1 MTSGE
6 RLNLIVFD
14 SWNVLYWHAN
24 EPTAAGC
31 GFVLCLQH
39 ARLEDVGKGGGS
51 IESRIPGFYRLT
63 AAERLREVQA
73 RVGLTEQEAAVLMGS
88 EGLHVAQADRM
99 SENVVGTFGLP
110 LGVAV
115 NFLVNGR
122 DHLVPMAIEEPSVVA
137 GASHAAKL
145 VREGGGFEAEV
156 SSSLMIGQ
164 IQVLRLDDLEDSRLR
179 LLAERERLL
188 AVANEQDPVLV
199 SMGGGARE
207 LYIRLFPETPA
218 GPTLV
223 LHLILD
229 CRDAMGANAI
239 NTAVEAIAPLVAEIT
254 GGQVL
259 LRILSNLADKRLARA
274 RATVPA
280 EVLGVD
286 GLEGPEVVKRIV
298 QAYAL
303 ATVDPY
309 RAATHNKGIMNGI
322 DAVLIATGNDWR
334 AVEAGAHA
342 YAARSGRY
350 TSLSAW
356 DADSDGNLA
365 GMLELPLAIGTVGG
379 ATRVHPGAGVA
390 LKVLGVATAQE
401 LAEVIVAVG
410 LAQNL
415 AALRALGTEGIQ
427 RGHMELHAR
436 SMAIAAGA
444 QGDMVDLVAARM
456 VAESAIRLDRAEELI
471 QTMS

>member
-1 MTSGE
+1 
-6 RLNLIVFD
+6 
-14 SWNVLYWHAN
+14 
-24 EPTAAGC
+24 
-31 GFVLCLQH
+31 
-39 ARLEDVGKGGGS
+39 
-51 IESRIPGFYRLT
+51 
-63 AAERLREVQA
+63 
-73 RVGLTEQEAAVLMGS
+73 MGS
-88 EGLHVAQADRM
+88 EGLEVAQADRM

-115 NFLVNGR
+115 NFLVNDR
-122 DHLVPMAIEEPSVVA
+122 DYLVPMAIEEPSVVA

-164 IQVLRLDDLEDSRLR
+164 IQVLRLDDLEGARCR
-179 LLAERERLL
+179 LLVEQERLL
-188 AVANEQDPVLV
+188 ALANEQDPVLV

-207 LYIRLFPETPA
+207 LEIRLFPETPA
-218 GPTLV
+218 GPALV

-229 CRDAMGANAI
+229 CRDAMGANAV

-254 GGQVL
+254 GGQVV

-280 EVLGVD
+280 GVLGVD
-286 GLEGPEVVKRIV
+286 GLEGPEVVRRIV
-298 QAYAL
+298 QAYSL
-303 ATVDPY
+303 AAVDPY

-342 YAARSGRY
+342 YAARSGQY
-350 TSLSAW
+350 TSLSTW
-356 DADSDGNLA
+356 DADSDGNLV
-365 GMLELPLAIGTVGG
+365 GMLELPLAVGTVGG

-390 LKVLGVATAQE
+390 LKVLGVGTAQE

-415 AALRALGTEGIQ
+415 AALRALATEGIQ

-444 QGDMVDLVAARM
+444 QGDMVDQVAARM
-456 VAESAIRLDRAEELI
+456 VAESAIRSDRAEELV
-471 QTMS
+471 QEMS